1 MNGNSQANVGV
12 HQTLDAMLLTPA
24 LFVLPSIPVY
34 TNVGW
39 FQYQLVRIELK
50 MGLIFR
56 TKTGIGVFFLLNT
69 HNQI

>member
-24 LFVLPSIPVY
+24 LFVLPSTVY

-39 FQYQLVRIELK
+39 FQYQLVRIEWK

-56 TKTGIGVFFLLNT
+56 TKTGIGVVFC
-69 HNQI
+69 